1 MKDTSRLEE
10 IAANWERADE
20 SLAAARTLLEEE
32 YPDFAAARAYYAA
45 FYAATA
51 ALLTEDY
58 RFAKHAGV
66 INGVHLHFVKTGRL
80 PREVG
85 KSLNWLA
92 EIRIIGDYG
101 ETRRVP
107 SGEAHRAIETAIQL
121 IEALRSLSETSSSQE
136 S

>member
-1 MKDTSRLEE
+1 MTSPSRSEE
-10 IAANWERADE
+10 IEANWERAEE
-20 SLAAARTLLEEE
+20 SLAAAKTLLEEE
-32 YPDFAAARAYYAA
+32 HPDFAAARAYYAA

-51 ALLTEDY
+51 ALLSEEH

-66 INGVHLHFVKTGRL
+66 INGVHLHFVKAGRL

-107 SGEAHRAIETAIQL
+107 PEEAERAIETAAKL
-121 IEALRSLSETSSSQE
+121 INALRSLTTA
-136 S
+136 